1 MPPFVTIWDIK
12 KRSEFGEQFPDI
24 TYFQRTYIHDDIS
37 NETQV
42 PI

>member
-1 MPPFVTIWDIK
+1 MYLIVMDIEK
-12 KRSEFGEQFPDI
+12 EERVRVLQFLGI

-37 NETQV
+37 NNTQV